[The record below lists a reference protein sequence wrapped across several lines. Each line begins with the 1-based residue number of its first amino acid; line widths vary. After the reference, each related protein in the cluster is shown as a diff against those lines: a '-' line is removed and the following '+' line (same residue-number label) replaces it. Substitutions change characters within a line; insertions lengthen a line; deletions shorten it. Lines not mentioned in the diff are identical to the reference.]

1 MIRLAQKL
9 TGRADVSYWG
19 FDLFEDMTLELNE
32 RERGK
37 PRLAPAMKTVEDR
50 LRATGALVKLVK
62 GNTRVTLSECVP
74 GMEFMDLILIDG
86 GHSLETIDNDWRW
99 ASELMGPH
107 TVCLFDD
114 YYPDR
119 EDVGAKRLIDSLMAG
134 GSSWF
139 CVELL
144 LPVDHYKH
152 TGVTVQMAKVT
163 RKP

>member
-1 MIRLAQKL
+1 M
-9 TGRADVSYWG
+9 GVSYWG

-32 RERGK
+32 KEWGK
-37 PRLAPAMKTVEDR
+37 PRLAPAMKAVEGR
-50 LRATGALVKLVK
+50 LRATGALVKLVR
-62 GNTRVTLSECVP
+62 GNTRVTLSKFVP
-74 GMEFMDLILIDG
+74 VMEFMDLIFIDG

-99 ASELMGPH
+99 ASKLMELH

-119 EDVGAKRLIDSLMAG
+119 EDVGAKRLIDSLAADS
-134 GSSWF
+134 GSRF
-139 CVELL
+139 RVELL

-163 RKP
+163 RKQ